1 MIDADFINQCADPRL
16 SVEIVQQFV
25 EEIAAPNH
33 LHVTV
38 KSGMRTYAIPRPTTA
53 EEAMNVT
60 KQYVGQAIV
69 RVGLTQYPAGFGI
82 EDVDQLSVNLFD
94 SCENLRMGTA
104 MFSKIYRVVTK
115 WYGTPRPEAFED
127 AMLAYASGYFE
138 GQNVFQAED
147 PGDVDVWK
155 PAPAEQLAAA
165 QGRLTG
171 EDLSTPLHDPAGEVM
186 AAAPES
192 GGQVPAD
199 QGPSEPPFNDQDPN
213 RASMRINLT
222 GIKAHNIEP
231 SEPAQ

>member
-82 EDVDQLSVNLFD
+82 ENVDQISMNLFD

-115 WYGTPRPEAFED
+115 WYGNPRPEAFED

-138 GQNVFQAED
+138 GQNAFQAED
-147 PGDVDVWK
+147 PGDLAVWK

-165 QGRLTG
+165 QGRITG
-171 EDLSTPLHDPAGEVM
+171 EEIPAPAQDPVGEVM
-186 AAAPES
+186 VAAPEG
-192 GGQVPAD
+192 GGQVPIE
-199 QGPSEPPFNDQDPN
+199 QGASEPPFSDQDPN

-222 GIKAHNIEP
+222 GIKAHNVEP
-231 SEPAQ
+231 SAPAR